1 MSSIPLNTLALVA
14 AAPLSSSKGG
24 GASGSSAGSF
34 FEAMA
39 RAWGQALDNQAG
51 LIQQKS
57 EAINAAGNDNPS
69 AITELTTE
77 SLRMSFLSN
86 SSSTSIS
93 SVGQAL
99 ETMARKG

>member
-14 AAPLSSSKGG
+14 AAPLSSTKGG
-24 GASGSSAGSF
+24 GSSAGSGSF

-57 EAINAAGNDNPS
+57 EAINAAGADNPS

>member
-1 MSSIPLNTLALVA
+1 MSNYVN
-14 AAPLSSSKGG
+14 PLSLIAATPITQTKSAS
-24 GASGSSAGSF
+24 SGSGSF

-39 RAWGQALDNQAG
+39 RAWGQALDKQAG
-51 LIQQKS
+51 LIQEKS
-57 EAINAAGNDNPS
+57 DAIAAAGNDNPS

-77 SLRMSFLSN
+77 SLRMSFMSN
-86 SSSTSIS
+86 SSNTSIS

>member
-1 MSSIPLNTLALVA
+1 MSSIPLNILSQVA
-14 AAPLSSSKGG
+14 AAPLSSSKGSSS
-24 GASGSSAGSF
+24 ASGSGSF

-51 LIQQKS
+51 LIEQKA
-57 EAINAAGNDNPS
+57 EAVNAAGNDNPS

>member
-1 MSSIPLNTLALVA
+1 MSSIPLNLLSQVA
-14 AAPLSSSKGG
+14 TAPLSSSKGSST
-24 GASGSSAGSF
+24 ASGSGSF

-39 RAWGQALDNQAG
+39 RAWGQALDSQAD

-57 EAINAAGNDNPS
+57 DAVAAGGNDNPS
-69 AITELTTE
+69 ALTELTTE

>member
-14 AAPLSSSKGG
+14 AAPLSSSKG
-24 GASGSSAGSF
+24 SSSSGSF

>member
-1 MSSIPLNTLALVA
+1 MSNVPLNTLALVA
-14 AAPLSSSKGG
+14 AVPLSSTKGSG
-24 GASGSSAGSF
+24 GASSGGSF

>member
-1 MSSIPLNTLALVA
+1 MSNVPLNTLALVA
-14 AAPLSSSKGG
+14 AVPLSSTKGGG
-24 GASGSSAGSF
+24 GASSGGSF